1 MNSNFLLSLE
11 KELFSGETH
20 KKNHNSNS
28 NSSSCQNTSETN
40 QSLKNDNIYG
50 CQTITLHVNK
60 TKKTGASFPLHALN
74 SKNNMNFSHINN
86 YTQNI
91 VLHSINKL
99 KKENSSNN
107 NENESNNNNSNGIQY
122 ITLKSQNRNKEQ
134 ISKNI
139 KENNN
144 NNPKSVN
151 SIVFDRSNIIRVIV
165 SNEKMMKNFP
175 LEYLNE
181 MMSDICNN
189 LYNNRFSLENI
200 ELTQIH
206 TFNNYNAFL
215 EKRMS
220 LFNLILRLCNN
231 SPVSEASLFLTYDIF
246 DRFASVQPLIDD
258 EILLV
263 IITAFAMSIKYSE
276 SSLPNLDELCCIG
289 KNKFNK
295 EQINKCELKIMEKLD
310 YNISIP
316 TIYDLFQFVKVYQNI
331 SKKDYYLGL
340 FILEMFI
347 IGGGSL
353 KFNSLTIIEAIY
365 SLILE
370 TNGKEKRYM
379 HFYKYIHNSNINIIK
394 YNEEINN
401 CLLNVREECS
411 HIRNKDFSY
420 LIKKFSNEK
429 YEKISID
436 FQLL

>member
-1 MNSNFLLSLE
+1 MNSNFFISLE
-11 KELFSGETH
+11 KDLFSGETH
-20 KKNHNSNS
+20 KKNHDSNS
-28 NSSSCQNTSETN
+28 NSISCQNTSETN
-40 QSLKNDNIYG
+40 LSLKNDNIYA

-60 TKKTGASFPLHALN
+60 TKKCGASFPSNTMN
-74 SKNNMNFSHINN
+74 SKNNLNFSHINN
-86 YTQNI
+86 YTQKI

-99 KKENSSNN
+99 KKENSFNN
-107 NENESNNNNSNGIQY
+107 NENESNNKNNGIQH
-122 ITLKSQNRNKEQ
+122 ITLKSQNRNNEQ
-134 ISKNI
+134 INKNI
-139 KENNN
+139 KACN
-144 NNPKSVN
+144 NNPSSVN
-151 SIVFDRSNIIRVIV
+151 NIVFDRSNIIRVIV

-189 LYNNRFSLENI
+189 LYNNRFSVEKI
-200 ELTQIH
+200 ELTQFH

-246 DRFASVQPLIDD
+246 DRYASVQPLIND

-276 SSLPNLDELCCIG
+276 TSLPNLDELCYIG
-289 KNKFNK
+289 MNKFNK

-331 SKKDYYLGL
+331 SKKNFYLGL
-340 FILEMFI
+340 FVLEMFV
-347 IGGGSL
+347 IGGSSL

-370 TNGKEKRYM
+370 TSGQEKR
-379 HFYKYIHNSNINIIK
+379 HLHLYKYIHDSNINIIK

-411 HIRNKDFSY
+411 HIKNKDFSY